1 MDKEADTV
9 SAFGQVGFGFVEV
22 GTLTPRP
29 QPGNDKPRLFR
40 LIPQRAIINRMGFN
54 NHGIAAGV
62 ENIREATRF
71 NGVLGV
77 NIGKNKVTP
86 NEDAAQDYLACL
98 RAAWPVADYI
108 AINFS
113 SPNTPGLRDLQA
125 AEPAARL
132 LASLKS
138 EQANMAAETGRQV
151 PIFMKVA
158 PDVTDEQITELSR
171 VFLDEGLDGLIA
183 TNTTLSRTGAE
194 NSPRREEAGGPL
206 RCTPHGTFHGSNRGL
221 CLGIE
226 RPHPDHRRRRHHERG
241 GCRRQNQGRRQSGPT
256 VYGLHLPGPQ
266 PDPGMCGSHEGGMP
280 RKLLNPSPCTDPDS
294 WRTPSYT
301 STTTRNTPFLD
312 GAVHHQ
318 RTSLRNAPAW
328 ECPPSPS
335 RITAT
340 SLEPLSWS
348 WRPTASTNPR
358 KPGTRN
364 TRKAHG
370 NSP

>member
-1 MDKEADTV
+1 MAEKMRVLPFLMGDVPSDPVEILGMRFPNRVGLAAGMDKEADTV
-9 SAFGQVGFGFVEV
+9 NAFGQVGFGFVEV

-40 LIPQRAIINRMGFN
+40 LIPQRAFINRMGFN

-62 ENIREATRF
+62 DNIRDASRF

-132 LASLKS
+132 LASLKA
-138 EQANMAAETGRQV
+138 EQANLAAETGRQV

-158 PDVTDEQITELSR
+158 PDVTEEQIRELSQ

-183 TNTTLSRTGAE
+183 TNTTLSRIGVE
-194 NSPRREEAGGPL
+194 SSPRGSEAGGLSGAPL
-206 RCTPHGTFHGSNRGL
+206 TARSTEVIAAFSSELKGRIPIIGAGGIMSGADAVAKIKAGASLVQLYTGFVYKGPGL
-221 CLGIE
+221 IRECVE
-226 RPHPDHRRRRHHERG
+226 AMKE
-241 GCRRQNQGRRQSGPT
+241 
-256 VYGLHLPGPQ
+256 
-266 PDPGMCGSHEGGMP
+266 
-280 RKLLNPSPCTDPDS
+280 
-294 WRTPSYT
+294 
-301 STTTRNTPFLD
+301 
-312 GAVHHQ
+312 
-318 RTSLRNAPAW
+318 
-328 ECPPSPS
+328 ECPVHP
-335 RITAT
+335 
-340 SLEPLSWS
+340 
-348 WRPTASTNPR
+348 
-358 KPGTRN
+358 
-364 TRKAHG
+364 
-370 NSP
+370 

>member
-1 MDKEADTV
+1 MNPETAHNLTLFGLRMAEKMRILPLLMGEVPSDPVEILGMKFPNRVGLAAGMDKEANTV
-9 SAFGQVGFGFVEV
+9 SAFGQAGFGFVEV

-62 ENIREATRF
+62 ENIREAVRF
-71 NGVLGV
+71 SGVLGV

-138 EQANMAAETGRQV
+138 EQANLAAETGRRV

-158 PDVTDEQITELSR
+158 PDVTDEQITELCR

-183 TNTTLSRTGAE
+183 TNTTLSRARAE
-194 NSPRREEAGGPL
+194 GHPRGGEAGGLSGAPL
-206 RCTPHGTFHGSNRGL
+206 TERSTEVIGAFASGL
-221 CLGIE
+221 NGRIPIIGVGGIM
-226 RPHPDHRRRRHHERG
+226 
-241 GCRRQNQGRRQSGPT
+241 SGADAVAKIKAGASLVQLYT
-256 VYGLHLPGPQ
+256 GFIYKGPNLIRECVEA
-266 PDPGMCGSHEGGMP
+266 M
-280 RKLLNPSPCTDPDS
+280 K
-294 WRTPSYT
+294 
-301 STTTRNTPFLD
+301 
-312 GAVHHQ
+312 A
-318 RTSLRNAPAW
+318 
-328 ECPPSPS
+328 ECPV
-335 RITAT
+335 
-340 SLEPLSWS
+340 
-348 WRPTASTNPR
+348 
-358 KPGTRN
+358 
-364 TRKAHG
+364 
-370 NSP
+370 NS

>member
-1 MDKEADTV
+1 MWYTPPIVSPALYSAAKSLLFQLNPETAHNLTLLGLRMAERMRVLPLLMGGVPSDPVEILGMKFPNRVGLAAGMDKEADTV

-194 NSPRREEAGGPL
+194 NSPRREEAGGLSGAPL
-206 RCTPHGTFHGSNRGL
+206 TARSTEVIGAFASELKGRIPIIGVGGIMSGADAVAKIKAGASLVQLYTGFIYRGPNL
-221 CLGIE
+221 IRECVE
-226 RPHPDHRRRRHHERG
+226 A
-241 GCRRQNQGRRQSGPT
+241 
-256 VYGLHLPGPQ
+256 
-266 PDPGMCGSHEGGMP
+266 M
-280 RKLLNPSPCTDPDS
+280 K
-294 WRTPSYT
+294 
-301 STTTRNTPFLD
+301 
-312 GAVHHQ
+312 A
-318 RTSLRNAPAW
+318 
-328 ECPPSPS
+328 ECPV
-335 RITAT
+335 
-340 SLEPLSWS
+340 
-348 WRPTASTNPR
+348 
-358 KPGTRN
+358 
-364 TRKAHG
+364 
-370 NSP
+370 NS